1 MNDLVLASLVK
12 AVHKLGQ
19 RFNELKRLHG
29 PQGEPG
35 KGGKDGERGPRG
47 EPGKDG
53 EPGEPGPR
61 GAPGKDGERGP
72 KGDPGKDGER
82 GDIGPMPRHQ
92 WRKTELRFELEPG
105 KWGKWVDLKGE
116 PGKSGRVVISAS
128 GGGDFDISSIP
139 LVTSLIPGDEM
150 LLVRDNRLVRIKI
163 ENEQAVT
170 VNGVQVTVN
179 GEKVV
184 VS

>member
-19 RFNELKRLHG
+19 RFNELKRLPG
-29 PQGEPG
+29 PQGEP
-35 KGGKDGERGPRG
+35 GKDGERGPRG

-53 EPGEPGPR
+53 KPGEPGPK
-61 GAPGKDGERGP
+61 GEPGKDGERGP

-82 GDIGPMPRHQ
+82 GDIGPMPKHQ

-105 KWGKWVDLKGE
+105 KWGKWVDLKGD
-116 PGKSGRVVISAS
+116 PGKSGRVVIGAG

-150 LLVRDNRLVRIKI
+150 LIVRDNQLVRIKI

>member
-19 RFNELKRLHG
+19 RFNELKRLPG

-35 KGGKDGERGPRG
+35 KDGKDGERGPRG

-53 EPGEPGPR
+53 EPGEPGPK
-61 GAPGKDGERGP
+61 GEPGKDGERGP

-82 GDIGPMPRHQ
+82 GDTGPMPRHQ

-116 PGKSGRVVISAS
+116 PGKSGRV
-128 GGGDFDISSIP
+128 FRP
-139 LVTSLIPGDEM
+139 LIDLTFT
-150 LLVRDNRLVRIKI
+150 LLEKEHCRKSFETER
-163 ENEQAVT
+163 
-170 VNGVQVTVN
+170 NGRHLPKEYQQ
-179 GEKVV
+179 
-184 VS
+184 